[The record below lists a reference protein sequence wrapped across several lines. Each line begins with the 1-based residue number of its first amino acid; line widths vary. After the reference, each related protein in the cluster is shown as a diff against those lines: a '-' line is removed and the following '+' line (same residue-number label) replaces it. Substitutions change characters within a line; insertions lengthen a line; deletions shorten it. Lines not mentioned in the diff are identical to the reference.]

1 MSTNS
6 KADWAGDAKNASPD
20 GEFIR
25 DTNYIEDRI
34 SGRVSEVTA
43 QETAPS
49 TGH

>member
-6 KADWAGDAKNASPD
+6 KADWAGDAKNALLD